1 MLFDI
6 GHFIRAEGRSHL
18 AGGLAAANQGKHWSY
33 FHSDQGFHQE
43 SLFFCAFPFS
53 CVSPANMG

>member
-18 AGGLAAANQGKHWSY
+18 ACGLAAANQGKHWSY

-43 SLFFCAFPFS
+43 SLSSVRFFFHALP
-53 CVSPANMG
+53 PANMG